1 MQFLVK
7 VLAVLTAIV
16 AAVQANPAPGTF
28 HIESVEVLS

>member
-16 AAVQANPAPGTF
+16 AAVQASPVPGAF
-28 HIESVEVLS
+28 EVHLVEV